1 MELSAEK
8 DDGRKTVGS
17 IIVMF
22 SVFAVISFFYALF
35 TRSFN
40 GDFIDRRAKLNF
52 LLLLIN
58 LIITLLPL
66 FMLWMAYRY
75 FKKKPINR
83 IVPIPLKPF
92 EYFVYIVL
100 ILNLVVTLAFGV
112 GVATVEFYEAPP
124 MIKPFIQ
131 VLNRIDFV
139 YTSLLFILLSD
150 NKKAIYR
157 TTALIITISILKASI
172 GIFLFIFMVLALK
185 YYPQVKEFIRTRK
198 KVLLVVL
205 VLAPFFI
212 QSLYEIRDQL
222 RADDVHRQELS
233 ASKFFFGKLI
243 GRLSSFSDSGIIIQ
257 EGLYFAVKAKSLDP
271 YYYQKQAIGGV
282 LGAAFLPEVRPEFL
296 MIRILDGKPNERVA
310 FMCGTQG
317 NLMIS
322 FLKSPRVFLFNLLTL
337 ALMVVLTFSLTRIL
351 GFSNSTEF
359 AAILLIYP
367 LISGVANEMSM
378 VVFTSFFFVLLFLFI
393 NAGMI
398 SKPATA
404 QVQARNQ

>member
-1 MELSAEK
+1 MELSAGK
-8 DDGRKTVGS
+8 DYGRKTVRG
-17 IIVMF
+17 IIIMF
-22 SVFAVISFFYALF
+22 SAFVVISFFYALF
-35 TRSFN
+35 TRSYN
-40 GDFIDRRAKLNF
+40 GDFIDRRASLNF

-58 LIITLLPL
+58 LILTLLPL
-66 FMLWMAYRY
+66 VMLWVSYRF
-75 FKKKPINR
+75 FKKKPVKR
-83 IVPIPLKPF
+83 VVPIPLKPF
-92 EYFVYIVL
+92 EYFVLIIL
-100 ILNLVVTLAFGV
+100 ILNLVVTMAFGV

-150 NKKAIYR
+150 NKAAIIR
-157 TTALIITISILKASI
+157 TTALIILISILKASI

-185 YYPQVKEFIRTRK
+185 YYPQVKEYVRTRK
-198 KVLLVVL
+198 KVLVLVL

-282 LGAAFLPEVRPEFL
+282 LGAAFLPALRPEFL

-322 FLKSPRVFLFNLLTL
+322 FLKSPRVFVFNLLTL
-337 ALMVVLTFSLTRIL
+337 ALMVVLTFSLTRLL
-351 GFSNSTEF
+351 GFSYSNEF

-378 VVFTSFFFVLLFLFI
+378 VVFTSFFFVLFFLFI
-393 NAGMI
+393 NAGII
-398 SKPATA
+398 SRPVISPVNT
-404 QVQARNQ
+404 Q